1 MLFEFNVK
9 MTDDDYFKFNEFWLI
24 RSHYGRSQMV
34 KMRILFTVVSIIA
47 CAVFL
52 LDEWSTSDLFILGGA
67 YIFVIVLFQIFFNK
81 FMALCLKQQIK
92 TLKKKGKM
100 GYPPESLI
108 QFNDDVIVETT
119 PTEKTERSYSSLE
132 RVSVIGDKTLYIHF
146 NNVMAAILP
155 STAFVSEE
163 QYESFLAFIKTKCEN
178 IDVY

>member
-47 CAVFL
+47 CIFYWIT
-52 LDEWSTSDLFILGGA
+52 DGTTGNLFILVGID
-67 YIFVIVLFQIFFNK
+67 IFFLALLQIFFGK

-108 QFNDDVIVETT
+108 QFDDDVIVETT